1 MDGPA
6 RTIESITVSI
16 VAPTAAQLAWQNL
29 ELGVFCHFGINTFHG
44 QEWSDGTLPA
54 ASFDPDRFDARQW
67 VRTAKDLGARYFI
80 LTAKHHDG
88 FCLWPSATTD
98 YSVASSPWRDGQ
110 GDVVA
115 DVAQAC
121 ADEGL
126 PLGLYLSPWDRNAD
140 CYSDPEAYDRF
151 YLAQLRELC
160 SNYGP
165 LVELW
170 FDGAGSQGREYDWA
184 SISDLIATLQPDA
197 MIFNMGAPT
206 IRWVGN
212 EDGLAADPVEYVV
225 DRTDFSNYT
234 VETVSLDQALYLPP
248 ECDVSLRRGWFWA
261 EDDAPKSLEHLTSI
275 YYRSI
280 GMGAN
285 LLLNLPPDRHGLIPT
300 EDVTRVREWRAELDR
315 RFATPIETRLTPL
328 GGHRWQLDLGQETT
342 FDHLVL
348 AEDHTDG
355 QRVTRHRVLVGG
367 DRIAEGQT
375 VGHQRIH
382 VFPAVTAQQLIVEVE
397 GDDPV
402 LTAATAYAT
411 GVEQIARIDY
421 RAPTATPDP

>member
-1 MDGPA
+1 M
-6 RTIESITVSI
+6 TI
-16 VAPTAAQLAWQNL
+16 VAPTSGQLAWQAL

-44 QEWSDGTLPA
+44 LEWSDGTLPT
-54 ASFDPDRFDARQW
+54 ASFAPDGLDAHQW
-67 VRTAKDLGARYFI
+67 VRTAKELGARYFI

-88 FCLWPSATTD
+88 FCLWPTATTD
-98 YSVASSPWRDGQ
+98 YSVASSPWRGGQ

-115 DVAQAC
+115 EVAQAC
-121 ADEGL
+121 ADQDL
-126 PLGLYLSPWDRNAD
+126 PLGLYLSPWDRNAG
-140 CYSDPEAYDRF
+140 CYPDPEAYDRF

-160 SNYGP
+160 TNYGP

-184 SISDLIATLQPDA
+184 SISSLIAELQPDA

-212 EDGLAADPVEYVV
+212 EDGLAEDPVEYVV

-234 VETVSLDQALYLPP
+234 VETVSLEQSLYLPP

-261 EDDAPKSLEHLTSI
+261 DDDAPKSLDHLTSI

-285 LLLNLPPDRHGLIPT
+285 LLLNLPPDRHGLIPD
-300 EDVTRVREWRAELDR
+300 EDVARVREWRTELDR
-315 RFATPIETRLTPL
+315 RFAAPVEARVSSL
-328 GGHRWQLDLGQETT
+328 GDRRWQIDFSEEAT

-348 AEDHTDG
+348 AEDHAAG
-355 QRVTRHRVLVGG
+355 QRVTRHRVLVDGAPV
-367 DRIAEGQT
+367 AEGRT
-375 VGHQRIH
+375 IGHQRIH
-382 VFPAVTAQQLIVEVE
+382 VVRTVTAQQLIVEVE
-397 GDDPV
+397 GDGAV
-402 LTAATAYAT
+402 LKSATAYAT
-411 GVEQIARIDY
+411 GVEQIARFDY
-421 RAPTATPDP
+421 RAPTETPEP